1 MGAAR
6 DLLRMP
12 GLVDLQVNG
21 YAGVDF
27 NGPELGADGLDR
39 ASEALCRDGIVAF
52 LPTIVTAPPDFLLRR
67 IALLSSAMNGTM
79 RGTGSFGRMSLGIH
93 LEGPF
98 ISPFDGPRGAHDA
111 HCVIDPD
118 LGLMEELYAASGGS
132 LKILTLAPERPG
144 GIGLVE
150 WCVAHGVKA
159 AIGHTYADC
168 ATIDRAVAAGA
179 SLSTHLGNGCHLN
192 LPRHP
197 NYIWDQLA
205 EDRLM
210 ASIIADGHHLPPAF
224 MRVVWKVKGSRLV
237 LISDATR
244 FTGMPPGVYQSNIG
258 GTVRLEEGSR
268 LSVADQSAT
277 LAGAATP
284 LLKGVQRIVD
294 EGIANLDEAW
304 RAASTVPARFLG
316 IERPL
321 GHVMYD
327 AETGI
332 VEATV
337 LA

>member
-1 MGAAR
+1 MGAVS

-27 NGPELGADGLDR
+27 NGPELGAEGLDR
-39 ASEALCRDGIVAF
+39 ASEALRRDGIVAF
-52 LPTIVTAPPDFLLRR
+52 LPTLVTAPADFLLRR
-67 IALLSSAMNGTM
+67 IALLSGSSNGTL

-98 ISPFDGPRGAHDA
+98 ISPFDGLRGAYDA
-111 HCVIDPD
+111 HCVIDPA

-132 LKILTLAPERPG
+132 LKILTLAPERMG

-159 AIGHTYADC
+159 AIGHTCADS
-168 ATIDRAVAAGA
+168 ATIARAVAAGA

-205 EDRLM
+205 EDRLT

-224 MRVVWKVKGSRLV
+224 MRVAWKVKGDRLV

-258 GTVRLEEGSR
+258 GTVRLEEGGR
-268 LSVADQSAT
+268 LSVADKPST

-316 IERPL
+316 IEESP
-321 GHVMYD
+321 GNVMYD
-327 AETGI
+327 AKTGI
-332 VEATV
+332 VEETV